1 MGPCFKCQRWVAA
14 AVPWPQPVEPPPP
27 HWQCCSATGTPDGDA
42 AEEPIGRAMVLN
54 DRPYA
59 GRGHLWTAPDFGC
72 NQFVPRKG
80 R

>member
-1 MGPCFKCQRWVAA
+1 MGPCMRCAHWIAT
-14 AVPWPQPVEPPPP
+14 AVPWPQPVEPPPA
-27 HWQCCSATGTPDGDA
+27 HWQCCTLTATPVGDMDI
-42 AEEPIGRAMVLN
+42 IGRAIVLN

-72 NQFVPRKG
+72 NQFAPREG